1 MREKARE
8 RAVVVGERWA
18 EAEAEEE
25 EEEEPAPPVEVVV
38 VVASLEMMM
47 RATRSLSAGGRAR
60 KADLRRRSSSHTA
73 SLSSVS
79 KQIRAAKRDT

>member
-8 RAVVVGERWA
+8 RAVVGA
-18 EAEAEEE
+18 EAED
-25 EEEEPAPPVEVVV
+25 EPAPVEVVEV

-47 RATRSLSAGGRAR
+47 RATRSLSTGGRAR